1 MMPRLPGRHNLLP
14 EKAEADTAAVGHSDD
29 RSLTQIPAAAFSTN
43 LFSETRLDVFLGM
56 SMRQV
61 RPPAQLPNTLNCP
74 PQVSPRAFAH
84 VRHAPH
90 PS

>member
-1 MMPRLPGRHNLLP
+1 MPRLPGRHNLLP

-29 RSLTQIPAAAFSTN
+29 RSLIQIPAAAFSTN

-74 PQVSPRAFAH
+74 PQVSPRALAH
-84 VRHAPH
+84 VRHDPH